1 MSHRSHPGEIDIHL
15 DSTRND
21 IKPYLD
27 QLNPI
32 LQNIVSIL
40 QSNPLDPDEVAAR
53 SGYHNITFCSHP

>member
-1 MSHRSHPGEIDIHL
+1 MSHRSHPNEIDIHL
-15 DSTRND
+15 FSTRAD

-40 QSNPLDPDEVAAR
+40 QTAPLDPTEVAPVP
-53 SGYHNITFCSHP
+53 GYHNITFCSH

>member
-40 QSNPLDPDEVAAR
+40 QSNAVIAR
-53 SGYHNITFCSHP
+53 KTIDQG